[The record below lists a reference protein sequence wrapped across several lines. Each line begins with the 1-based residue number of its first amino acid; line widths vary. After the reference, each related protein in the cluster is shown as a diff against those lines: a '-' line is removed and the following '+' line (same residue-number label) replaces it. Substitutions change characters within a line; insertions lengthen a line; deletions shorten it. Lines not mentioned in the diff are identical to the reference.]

1 MVVFPFQLLVEPPQP
16 TVHVVRKSTYY
27 DILVGSWVYGWRTDD
42 WGQGV
47 QFTTVCWN
55 SVQGVVRRA
64 QRCISVA
71 VGRGANQKKCRIYKA
86 NT

>member
-1 MVVFPFQLLVEPPQP
+1 MVFPFQFLVEPPQS
-16 TVHVVRKSTYY
+16 TVRVVRKRTYY
-27 DILVGSWVYGWRTDD
+27 DRLVGSRVYGWRTDG

-47 QFTTVCWN
+47 QFTTVCWD
-55 SVQGVVRRA
+55 SVQSVVRRA

-71 VGRGANQKKCRIYKA
+71 VERGANQKKCRIYKA